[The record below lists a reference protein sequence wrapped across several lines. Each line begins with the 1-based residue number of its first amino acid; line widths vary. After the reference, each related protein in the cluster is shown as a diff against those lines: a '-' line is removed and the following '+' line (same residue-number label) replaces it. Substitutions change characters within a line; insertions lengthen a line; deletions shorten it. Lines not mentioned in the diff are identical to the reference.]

1 MTSGPTLL
9 QTNGTIS
16 EQEYISC
23 VTGIQGLCPGIG
35 PHIGRYPDGQHV
47 RCSDSCTMRGGRSGV
62 GQQQHRRRHQLPV
75 HVRPERRLPQG
86 VTDLICFY
94 RCDFFFAKVWNFQ
107 ILFLFLHLD
116 SKT

>member
-35 PHIGRYPDGQHV
+35 PHIGQEGYQHL
-47 RCSDSCTMRGGRSGV
+47 G
-62 GQQQHRRRHQLPV
+62 L
-75 HVRPERRLPQG
+75 RLVNSIIDDISYQYMYG
-86 VTDLICFY
+86 LNV
-94 RCDFFFAKVWNFQ
+94 V
-107 ILFLFLHLD
+107 FL
-116 SKT
+116 KA

>member
-62 GQQQHRRRHQLPV
+62 GQQQHHRRHQLPV

-86 VTDLICFY
+86 VTDL
-94 RCDFFFAKVWNFQ
+94 
-107 ILFLFLHLD
+107 
-116 SKT
+116 KT